1 MQEYILAD
9 VRDRQHLLTIHK
21 KAKKVGV
28 DLAKYNQL
36 RDQIRKVEHKLN
48 KLRNP
53 LRLQVPPQSAAVTG
67 TASAQE
73 LAKPCDTTTEQ
84 PPADTAQ
91 QTKTD
96 PK

>member
-1 MQEYILAD
+1 M
-9 VRDRQHLLTIHK
+9 
-21 KAKKVGV
+21 

-53 LRLQVPPQSAAVTG
+53 LRLHLPHQSAAV
-67 TASAQE
+67 SAGQE

-91 QTKTD
+91 PTKTD

>member
-1 MQEYILAD
+1 M
-9 VRDRQHLLTIHK
+9 
-21 KAKKVGV
+21 

-36 RDQIRKVEHKLN
+36 RDQIRKIEHKLN

-53 LRLQVPPQSAAVTG
+53 LRLQLPHQAAAING
-67 TASAQE
+67 SAQE